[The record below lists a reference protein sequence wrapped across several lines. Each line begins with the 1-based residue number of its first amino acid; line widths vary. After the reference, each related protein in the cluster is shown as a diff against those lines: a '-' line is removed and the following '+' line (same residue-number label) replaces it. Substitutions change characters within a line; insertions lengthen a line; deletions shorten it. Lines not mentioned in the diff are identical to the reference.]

1 MNINV
6 SLSSNPPPGYT
17 IIQSNQPSILASS
30 PTPTSLQSSQPTVSG
45 GGDVHIC
52 GTCSS
57 QYTEIKDFI
66 DHKHQGCQGSGAISS
81 TGGAIQPQIS
91 HPAVHHGSHNP
102 VVGMPVGMPHV
113 ILHSPSGPPQMYR
126 IVLEPSVSS
135 SSAQGQSILAQA
147 LTGAQVPHI
156 PAQQLQHPQTHSAHS
171 PLQHQQENVASIVE
185 TVTTSSETTNSSLI
199 QLPSV
204 SGGWQSQSGGTDALT
219 ATVTIEE
226 EIDSTGQRT
235 VIGNPLGTSVNTSS
249 PRPIEVSTS
258 RTDSTNSSNM
268 HTEEE
273 DVATFLATQLASQA
287 APQQNASS
295 GLGLEMTWQLSPK
308 WSILLGRG
316 PDIEDDFAE
325 GDPAA
330 DHLGVLNGEGNEENE
345 REDKQD
351 DEPPLLLAEALMESS
366 TYTSS
371 ILSHKMRDAAKELQQ
386 RKKIT
391 LCRADKTAAF
401 VLVKTDDYHRKLD
414 EILSDQTN
422 DNSYEANDII
432 GVVSAATNATHLQP
446 IIGDYSFGFLNGNVK
461 THKPDNPRHSII
473 SQMPAPTY
481 RLVKCLNQIL
491 TPYVPSIYSLHSS
504 MEFLEEIRDSLF
516 TNVHVDKTID
526 LVIECVCR
534 DHSKPQLNIPEG
546 SLWTIL
552 EICATVRRPL
562 FPPIR
567 GHMCRQK
574 DGVVVGSPL
583 GVLFVNFYMGTVE
596 EQVFSCTR
604 RLHKYARYIDDIF
617 MQQMMRM
624 RPPGW
629 HCDLFMYVHSLQM
642 PDKLTAEAVSFE
654 SVVKSTPASRKSM
667 KGGVG
672 GEQSQA
678 SAVSMKK
685 NESTSEKEVPMM
697 VVYDNLRKEKEC
709 PVKGCSFTTTHNK
722 DLNRHIR
729 KHTGEKP
736 YRCDVCGT
744 CFSRSDKLKVH
755 TRIHTNVKP
764 YWCQHPNCQYRSI
777 DSGSLRKH
785 MRTHTNERPYRC
797 QLCSYSAKDRSQLTV
812 HLRTHTGDTPFHCM
826 YETCSAAFKTSSDL
840 RRHERLHT
848 GAKPYKCIICDY
860 ACTIKSNL
868 TVHMKLNH
876 FQGIK
881 FGCPKCDF
889 QGNSRKHLKD
899 HEKSHASILLH
910 CELCEHVST
919 STTGLRQHML
929 VHSQEKPFQCR
940 YCPFTCKTTGNLR
953 YHVRN
958 KHGCDI
964 TNHKRV
970 NTGASNRGRNA
981 GNNNSGG
988 RRTNKPTCYRR
999 FKCSECGSGF
1009 VREDSWRSHMRQH
1022 QKHKLA
1028 QAISGK
1034 MEKEDFAVVVEED
1047 PLGGVE
1053 QTSEQSTRV
1062 TTFTEVQPVSES
1074 SMSSSVLPS
1083 PESAPDSTE
1092 PKGNENTVNEYNSYV
1107 ITIDGISTVFSN
1119 PVRIEEGSGI
1129 GEAEDQQTESV
1140 QVIAGSLLASESKE
1154 VIAGSLLASESKA
1167 SNAEETY
1174 TIDVDDKVASTSD
1187 QDYQLST
1194 GKVDHSHHLYDLSSS
1209 GKLTQSPSPYIC
1221 QRDNQATGEASTEYL
1236 HCSSLHQVSQRV
1248 LVDQKPQIET
1258 IVNDYQGHVGVSSKL
1273 SKPE

>member
-1 MNINV
+1 MATRGAA
-6 SLSSNPPPGYT
+6 LR
-17 IIQSNQPSILASS
+17 LAS
-30 PTPTSLQSSQPTVSG
+30 
-45 GGDVHIC
+45 
-52 GTCSS
+52 
-57 QYTEIKDFI
+57 
-66 DHKHQGCQGSGAISS
+66 
-81 TGGAIQPQIS
+81 
-91 HPAVHHGSHNP
+91 
-102 VVGMPVGMPHV
+102 
-113 ILHSPSGPPQMYR
+113 
-126 IVLEPSVSS
+126 
-135 SSAQGQSILAQA
+135 
-147 LTGAQVPHI
+147 
-156 PAQQLQHPQTHSAHS
+156 
-171 PLQHQQENVASIVE
+171 ENVASIVE
-185 TVTTSSETTNSSLI
+185 TVTTSSETTNSNLI

-204 SGGWQSQSGGTDALT
+204 SGGWQSHSGGTDALT

-249 PRPIEVSTS
+249 PRPLEVSTS
-258 RTDSTNSSNM
+258 RTDSTNNSTM

-295 GLGLEMTWQLSPK
+295 GLVSEHLISSVVNGVEGADPQLQYTSAPTQPHPSSQEMQLSAH
-308 WSILLGRG
+308 
-316 PDIEDDFAE
+316 E
-325 GDPAA
+325 
-330 DHLGVLNGEGNEENE
+330 
-345 REDKQD
+345 
-351 DEPPLLLAEALMESS
+351 
-366 TYTSS
+366 
-371 ILSHKMRDAAKELQQ
+371 QQ
-386 RKKIT
+386 
-391 LCRADKTAAF
+391 
-401 VLVKTDDYHRKLD
+401 
-414 EILSDQTN
+414 
-422 DNSYEANDII
+422 
-432 GVVSAATNATHLQP
+432 QP
-446 IIGDYSFGFLNGNVK
+446 
-461 THKPDNPRHSII
+461 
-473 SQMPAPTY
+473 
-481 RLVKCLNQIL
+481 
-491 TPYVPSIYSLHSS
+491 
-504 MEFLEEIRDSLF
+504 
-516 TNVHVDKTID
+516 
-526 LVIECVCR
+526 
-534 DHSKPQLNIPEG
+534 
-546 SLWTIL
+546 
-552 EICATVRRPL
+552 
-562 FPPIR
+562 
-567 GHMCRQK
+567 
-574 DGVVVGSPL
+574 
-583 GVLFVNFYMGTVE
+583 
-596 EQVFSCTR
+596 
-604 RLHKYARYIDDIF
+604 
-617 MQQMMRM
+617 
-624 RPPGW
+624 
-629 HCDLFMYVHSLQM
+629 
-642 PDKLTAEAVSFE
+642 AVSFE

-667 KGGVG
+667 KGGLG
-672 GEQSQA
+672 GEQNQV
-678 SAVSMKK
+678 SAATMKK
-685 NESTSEKEVPMM
+685 NESTSEKEVPMV
-697 VVYDNLRKEKEC
+697 VVYDNVRKEKEC
-709 PVKGCSFTTTHNK
+709 PVKGCNFTTTHNK

-899 HEKSHASILLH
+899 HEKSHASVLLH

-970 NTGASNRGRNA
+970 NVGASSKGRNA

-988 RRTNKPTCYRR
+988 RRANKPTCYRR

-1034 MEKEDFAVVVEED
+1034 MEKEVFSVVVKED
-1047 PLGGVE
+1047 PIVRVE
-1053 QTSEQSTRV
+1053 QTGETGEQSARV
-1062 TTFTEVQPVSES
+1062 TAFTEVQPVSES
-1074 SMSSSVLPS
+1074 SSIPSSVLPS
-1083 PESAPDSTE
+1083 PDSASDTAE
-1092 PKGNENTVNEYNSYV
+1092 PKGNENNVNEYNSYV

-1140 QVIAGSLLASESKE
+1140 QVIAGSLLASESK
-1154 VIAGSLLASESKA
+1154 A
-1167 SNAEETY
+1167 SNTEEAY
-1174 TIDVDDKVASTSD
+1174 TINVDDKVVSTSD

-1194 GKVDHSHHLYDLSSS
+1194 GKVDHSHQLYDLSSG
-1209 GKLTQSPSPYIC
+1209 GKLTESPSPYIC
-1221 QRDNQATGEASTEYL
+1221 QRDSQATGEASTEYL
-1236 HCSSLHQVSQRV
+1236 HCSSLHQVSQTV

-1258 IVNDYQGHVGVSSKL
+1258 IVSAFQKHVDVSSKL